1 MMKAKLIIAGEERW
15 LTNFHYEYFFPI
27 ENNPDFDGGRLPL
40 SESFEPVVASGEAT
54 DNEWFFKP
62 VQIRP
67 NETFDSLIRPN
78 DGIDGSIRYQM
89 AGGLFNL
96 SFLSTEQDEF
106 FLEWLMLGTMK
117 EGKFEIYK
125 GDDDHFMKIEF
136 WDCYCVG
143 FHEAMALGSS
153 PMEISLRLSPAITR
167 NRNVVEHEK
176 NWKVTD
182 IHGEWKAGSAVSS
195 GAVAEEVAAKLVSV
209 ELIDSNN
216 QDIQGGLVQYVNLPS
231 NATYVNGQE
240 IQDMGQ
246 LGQNIRCK
254 VVFDK
259 PGVHN
264 FKLKIEPDLKN
275 LVYSQAEITRNANFK
290 YQDQKLSLTTNSNGE
305 VIVEGSRL
313 FVSPA
318 AGDIFSVSATDD
330 NGVKLLSNGFIQ
342 TERLLYY
349 VEVKMDGLTS
359 IASNLNPFV
368 RQFKRNGVT
377 LKALG
382 SVNMP
387 HMKNIGTNADSNT
400 FRQNVQAAL
409 IGSAA
414 ANYNPHCLT
423 IAYTDHLAVKK
434 NLDPHANT
442 RGGSDRT
449 VNVAIKD
456 EFTGEE
462 FALWH
467 NLDGEDWFISCAFIP
482 TDGSPE
488 IPIAKDKCTPRAKAD
503 NPGYFHIVDV
513 DVRALP
519 TKAGKIQMEVHVVE
533 KMRGGLSLHNSNI
546 VAVCTRHN
554 WTDRHS
560 AQQNLVAIHE
570 VGHQLGMASDGSG
583 PDKIPSFYSNN
594 QGHVGPH
601 CHFGIP
607 AGQVR
612 YDAISDFQR
621 SRCVMYGAAGN
632 HSAFCRHCAEALKK
646 ADLKNGV

>member
-27 ENNPDFDGGRLPL
+27 ETNPDLNGGRLPL

-62 VQIRP
+62 VQFRP
-67 NETFDSLIRPN
+67 VETFDSLIRPN
-78 DGIDGSIRYQM
+78 DGIDGSIRHQM

-96 SFLSTEQDEF
+96 SFASSEQDEF

-117 EGKFEIYK
+117 EGKFEIYN

-182 IHGEWKAGSAVSS
+182 IHGEWKAGAVGAT

-216 QDIQGGLVQYVNLPS
+216 QDIQAGVVQYVNLPTNS
-231 NATYVNGQE
+231 TYVNGQE

-264 FKLKIEPDLKN
+264 FKLKLEPGSNN
-275 LVYSQAEITRNANFK
+275 LAYSQAEITRNANFK
-290 YQDQKLSLTTNSNGE
+290 YQDQELSLTTNSNGE
-305 VIVEGSRL
+305 IIVEGSRL

-330 NGVKLLSNGFIQ
+330 NGTKRMSNGFVE
-342 TERLLYY
+342 TERLLHY
-349 VEVKMDGLTS
+349 VEVKMNNLNS

-368 RQFKRNGVT
+368 REFRSNGVI
-377 LKALG
+377 LKDLP

-387 HMKNIGTNADSNT
+387 HLKNIGNDATET
-400 FRQNVQAAL
+400 
-409 IGSAA
+409 
-414 ANYNPHCLT
+414 
-423 IAYTDHLAVKK
+423 
-434 NLDPHANT
+434 
-442 RGGSDRT
+442 
-449 VNVAIKD
+449 
-456 EFTGEE
+456 
-462 FALWH
+462 
-467 NLDGEDWFISCAFIP
+467 
-482 TDGSPE
+482 
-488 IPIAKDKCTPRAKAD
+488 
-503 NPGYFHIVDV
+503 
-513 DVRALP
+513 
-519 TKAGKIQMEVHVVE
+519 
-533 KMRGGLSLHNSNI
+533 LSFK
-546 VAVCTRHN
+546 TYK
-554 WTDRHS
+554 
-560 AQQNLVAIHE
+560 QQ
-570 VGHQLGMASDGSG
+570 
-583 PDKIPSFYSNN
+583 
-594 QGHVGPH
+594 
-601 CHFGIP
+601 
-607 AGQVR
+607 
-612 YDAISDFQR
+612 
-621 SRCVMYGAAGN
+621 
-632 HSAFCRHCAEALKK
+632 
-646 ADLKNGV
+646 